1 MTDIPFEELIGTPED
16 IETVLCE
23 ILAAAEQN
31 DLDPRGT
38 TVCSTDDPSQ
48 TDYEVMVYELE
59 KTS

>member
-1 MTDIPFEELIGTPED
+1 MTDIPFEELIGTLED

-48 TDYEVMVYELE
+48 IDYEVMVYELE